1 MSRKRERTHW
11 LTLLCPK
18 RLLKS
23 QCSDFVFKRDCLL
36 CGNVC
41 KMKDSKNPHRW
52 VQVRQCKT
60 VTSGSAITFKQ
71 QLENLCDE
79 REDMWGEW
87 GNSETKWG
95 SWSSCCWRTVA
106 CPLLQSFTYY
116 TRDSSLDHGNFGGGP
131 EVRPLDYGWERD
143 RVMDNLRAVR
153 HVRSSLGHCVETTVC
168 VQRHGP
174 LRWWVACAPHRGL
187 RQCSWL

>member
-60 VTSGSAITFKQ
+60 VTSGTAITFKV
-71 QLENLCDE
+71 
-79 REDMWGEW
+79 RG
-87 GNSETKWG
+87 GSEI
-95 SWSSCCWRTVA
+95 
-106 CPLLQSFTYY
+106 Y
-116 TRDSSLDHGNFGGGP
+116 FGHF
-131 EVRPLDYGWERD
+131 L
-143 RVMDNLRAVR
+143 
-153 HVRSSLGHCVETTVC
+153 T
-168 VQRHGP
+168 
-174 LRWWVACAPHRGL
+174 
-187 RQCSWL
+187 